1 MGRTLGIDYGDVRTG
16 RAISDETGFLAS
28 GVGTLEASGDAK
40 LIEKIVGT
48 IAQYGGVSSIVVGE
62 PVNMDGSRGARSE
75 KAREFARKLGLRTG
89 LPVELYDERRTTIA
103 AGVFMNE
110 TDTRGKKRK
119 AAIDTLSAEIIL
131 QNYLDRKRN
140 LENS

>member
-1 MGRTLGIDYGDVRTG
+1 MGRILGIDYGDVRTG
-16 RAISDETGFLAS
+16 LAVSDETGFLAS
-28 GVGTLEASGDAK
+28 GIGTVEAGGDAK

-48 IAQYGGVSSIVVGE
+48 VEQYGDITSVVVGE

-89 LPVELYDERRTTIA
+89 LPVELYDERRTTLA
-103 AGVFMNE
+103 ASVFMNE

-119 AAIDTLSAEIIL
+119 ASIDTLSAEIIL
-131 QNYLDRKRN
+131 QNYLDRKRSRS
-140 LENS
+140 NS